1 MRQIMKS
8 RSSTLLAG
16 AVLMAAV
23 WPLSVARAEQWSGCF
38 VGSDL
43 AGGQAF
49 AAVGAE
55 RYSDWFEIMGQIQS
69 TGMGRV
75 YNFKADG
82 HSGAGRLYV
91 GHEYEAGAVYVQIL
105 DLSDRH
111 FALEVEGHGVL
122 RLERTSC

>member
-1 MRQIMKS
+1 MRRMMKGG
-8 RSSTLLAG
+8 SSKLLAS
-16 AVLMAAV
+16 AVLMVLA
-23 WPLSVARAEQWSGCF
+23 WPQSQSLAEQWSGCY

-43 AGGQAF
+43 VGGQAF

-55 RYSDWFEIMGQIQS
+55 RYNNWFEIMGRIQS

-91 GHEYEAGAVYVQIL
+91 GHEYESGAVYVQIK
-105 DLSDRH
+105 DLSDRQ
-111 FALEVEGHGVL
+111 FVLEVEGHGVL
-122 RLERTSC
+122 QLSRTSC